1 MGLSD
6 FKTFFSMTYFT
17 DKAFSASWLDR
28 SKGLSDMLVK
38 KDDEDESIPQSQI
51 TSQTKKNNETTFD
64 DNYRLILYYV
74 YNVPKKRDFR
84 ISALYGFFV
93 LSGHLEAF

>member
-64 DNYRLILYYV
+64 VEREVVIGGIWTDLSYTKPYV
-74 YNVPKKRDFR
+74 SVHMVPTIYNG
-84 ISALYGFFV
+84 YC
-93 LSGHLEAF
+93 

>member
-74 YNVPKKRDFR
+74 YNVPKNGT
-84 ISALYGFFV
+84 LGFLPYMAF
-93 LSGHLEAF
+93 LSQVGI

>member
-1 MGLSD
+1 
-6 FKTFFSMTYFT
+6 
-17 DKAFSASWLDR
+17 
-28 SKGLSDMLVK
+28 MLVK

-74 YNVPKKRDFR
+74 YNVPKKMG
-84 ISALYGFFV
+84 L
-93 LSGHLEAF
+93 